1 MRGNLGRLRTHNFE
15 ALTLNL
21 SLKWMEN
28 SSEIFDK
35 IFHKSSIFFFF
46 FFCINDHKFSSVI
59 SNPIK

>member
-35 IFHKSSIFFFF
+35 IFHKSSIIF
-46 FFCINDHKFSSVI
+46 FFCINDHKVSSVI